1 MALLGRRRGN
11 AAVLRDVQAFRDG
24 LAQDEGRAPEQ
35 AETQDAPVANSA
47 APAARPTSGVRFT
60 PPAPDPVAPAPQPAP
75 KPRPAPAAPVDEDDD
90 DDDDDDIQYRT
101 DDNMEYDHVRDDAIA
116 AMQAENAA
124 LRARLSSYEQSR
136 EDFDKFEKGKLIDKM
151 IDEQGFD
158 SISKD
163 DARRLLNPILDGMRK
178 QNAALGQALSAQ
190 YNNSVKQYQEL
201 TQKREKEQYNRFAD
215 KIRKKFPDLAKL
227 QQTQAYVDIMTAPVA
242 AGSDVTVGQL
252 VAQEYKKKNYK
263 YINNVLKQVRDR
275 INSVP
280 DISANA
286 VVGGNAP
293 SQGSGSTEARPLSDS
308 EMSDLRFKLQNRQIS
323 RQEFSDALKR
333 HREAL
338 RGNAE

>member
-11 AAVLRDVQAFRDG
+11 AAVLRDVQKFRDG
-24 LAQDEGRAPEQ
+24 LAQDEGRAPER
-35 AETQDAPVANSA
+35 AETQD

-90 DDDDDDIQYRT
+90 DDDDIQYRT
-101 DDNMEYDHVRDDAIA
+101 VDNMEYDRVRNDAIA
-116 AMQAENAA
+116 AMQAENDA

-136 EDFDKFEKGKLIDKM
+136 EDFDKFEKDKLIDKM

-163 DARRLLNPILDGMRK
+163 DARRLLNPIFDGMRK

-190 YNNSVKQYQEL
+190 YNNSVKQYQEM

-215 KIRKKFPDLAKL
+215 KIRKKFPDLPQL
-227 QQTQAYVDIMTAPVA
+227 QETQAYVDVMTAPVA

-252 VAQEYKKKNYK
+252 VAQEFKKKNYK

>member
-11 AAVLRDVQAFRDG
+11 AAVLRDVQKFRDG

-35 AETQDAPVANSA
+35 AETQD

-90 DDDDDDIQYRT
+90 DDDDIQYRT
-101 DDNMEYDHVRDDAIA
+101 VDNMEYDRVRNDAIA
-116 AMQAENAA
+116 AMQAENDA

-136 EDFDKFEKGKLIDKM
+136 EDFDKFEKDKLIDKM

-190 YNNSVKQYQEL
+190 YSNSVKQYREM
-201 TQKREKEQYNRFAD
+201 TKKRDAEQYNHFAN
-215 KIRKKFPDLAKL
+215 KIRKKFPDLAQL

>member
-11 AAVLRDVQAFRDG
+11 AAVLRDVQKFRDG
-24 LAQDEGRAPEQ
+24 LAQDEGRAPEDV
-35 AETQDAPVANSA
+35 ETQA

-75 KPRPAPAAPVDEDDD
+75 KPRPAPVAPVDEDDD
-90 DDDDDDIQYRT
+90 DDDDIQYRT
-101 DDNMEYDHVRDDAIA
+101 VDNMEYERVRNDAVA

-136 EDFDKFEKGKLIDKM
+136 EDFDKFEKDKLIDKM

-163 DARRLLNPILDGMRK
+163 DARRLLNPIFDGMRK

-190 YNNSVKQYQEL
+190 YSNSVKQYKEM
-201 TQKREKEQYNRFAD
+201 TAKREKEQYNRFAD
-215 KIRKKFPDLAKL
+215 KIRKKFPDLPQL
-227 QQTQAYVDIMTAPVA
+227 QETQAYFDVMTAPVA
-242 AGSDVTVGQL
+242 EGSDVTVGDL
-252 VAQEYKKKNYK
+252 VVKEFYKKNYK

>member
-11 AAVLRDVQAFRDG
+11 AAVLRDVQKFRDG
-24 LAQDEGRAPEQ
+24 LAQDEGRAPEDV
-35 AETQDAPVANSA
+35 ETQD
-47 APAARPTSGVRFT
+47 APAARPTGGVRFT

-75 KPRPAPAAPVDEDDD
+75 KPRPQPAAPVDDD

-101 DDNMEYDHVRDDAIA
+101 VDNMEYDRVRNDAVA
-116 AMQAENAA
+116 AMQAENDA

-136 EDFDKFEKGKLIDKM
+136 EDFDKFEKDKLIDKM

-190 YNNSVKQYQEL
+190 YSNSVKQYQEM
-201 TQKREKEQYNRFAD
+201 TKKREKEQYKRFAD
-215 KIRKKFPDLAKL
+215 KIRKKFPDLPQL
-227 QQTQAYVDIMTAPVA
+227 QETQAYVDVMTAPVA
-242 AGSDVTVGQL
+242 AGSDVTVGDL
-252 VAQEYKKKNYK
+252 VYQEFNKKNYK

>member
-11 AAVLRDVQAFRDG
+11 AAVLRDVQRFRDG

-35 AETQDAPVANSA
+35 AETQDAP
-47 APAARPTSGVRFT
+47 AARPTSGVRFT
-60 PPAPDPVAPAPQPAP
+60 PPAQDPVAPAPQPAP
-75 KPRPAPAAPVDEDDD
+75 KPRPAPAAPVDDD

-101 DDNMEYDHVRDDAIA
+101 VDNMEYDRVRNDAIA
-116 AMQAENAA
+116 AMQAENDA

-136 EDFDKFEKGKLIDKM
+136 EDFDKFEKDKLIDKM

-190 YNNSVKQYQEL
+190 YNNSVKQYQEMAK
-201 TQKREKEQYNRFAD
+201 KRDAEQYNHFAN
-215 KIRKKFPDLAKL
+215 KIRKKYPDLAQL

>member
-11 AAVLRDVQAFRDG
+11 AAVLRDVQKFRDG

-35 AETQDAPVANSA
+35 AETQAAPVANSA

-75 KPRPAPAAPVDEDDD
+75 KPRPAPAAPVDDDDD

-101 DDNMEYDHVRDDAIA
+101 VDNMEYDRVRNDAIA
-116 AMQAENAA
+116 AMQAENDA

-136 EDFDKFEKGKLIDKM
+136 EDFDKFEKDKLIDKM

-190 YNNSVKQYQEL
+190 YNNSVKQYQEM
-201 TQKREKEQYNRFAD
+201 TKKRDAEQYNHFAN

>member
-11 AAVLRDVQAFRDG
+11 AAVLRDVQKFRDG

-35 AETQDAPVANSA
+35 AETQD

-75 KPRPAPAAPVDEDDD
+75 KPRPQPAAPVDEDDD
-90 DDDDDDIQYRT
+90 DDDDIQYRT
-101 DDNMEYDHVRDDAIA
+101 VDNMEYDRVRNDAIA
-116 AMQAENAA
+116 AMQAENDA

-136 EDFDKFEKGKLIDKM
+136 SDFDKFEKDKLIDKM

-163 DARRLLNPILDGMRK
+163 DARRLLNPILDGMRQ

-190 YNNSVKQYQEL
+190 YNNSVKQYQEMAK
-201 TQKREKEQYNRFAD
+201 KRDAEQYNHFAN

>member
-11 AAVLRDVQAFRDG
+11 AAVLRDVQKFRDG

-35 AETQDAPVANSA
+35 AETQAAPVANSA

-75 KPRPAPAAPVDEDDD
+75 KPRPQPAAPVDEDDD
-90 DDDDDDIQYRT
+90 DDDDIQYRT
-101 DDNMEYDHVRDDAIA
+101 VDNMEYDRVRNDAVA
-116 AMQAENAA
+116 AMQAENDA

-136 EDFDKFEKGKLIDKM
+136 EDFDKFEKDKLIDKM

-190 YNNSVKQYQEL
+190 YNNSVKQYQEMAK
-201 TQKREKEQYNRFAD
+201 KRDAEQYNHFAN

-242 AGSDVTVGQL
+242 AGSDITVGQL

>member
-11 AAVLRDVQAFRDG
+11 AAVLRDVQKFRDG

-35 AETQDAPVANSA
+35 AETQDAP
-47 APAARPTSGVRFT
+47 AARPTSGVRFT
-60 PPAPDPVAPAPQPAP
+60 PPAPDPIAPAPQPAP
-75 KPRPAPAAPVDEDDD
+75 KPRPAPVAPVDEDDD
-90 DDDDDDIQYRT
+90 DDDDIQYRT
-101 DDNMEYDHVRDDAIA
+101 VDNMEYDRVRNDAIA
-116 AMQAENAA
+116 AMQAENDA

-136 EDFDKFEKGKLIDKM
+136 EDFDKFEKDKLIDKM

-190 YNNSVKQYQEL
+190 YNNSVKQYQEMAK
-201 TQKREKEQYNRFAD
+201 KRDAEQYNHFAN
-215 KIRKKFPDLAKL
+215 KIRKKYPDLAKL

>member
-11 AAVLRDVQAFRDG
+11 AAVLRDVQKFRDG
-24 LAQDEGRAPEQ
+24 LAQDEGRAPEDV
-35 AETQDAPVANSA
+35 ETQAAPVANSA

-75 KPRPAPAAPVDEDDD
+75 KPRPQPAAPVDEDDD
-90 DDDDDDIQYRT
+90 DDDDIQYRT
-101 DDNMEYDHVRDDAIA
+101 VDNMEYDRVRNDAIA
-116 AMQAENAA
+116 AMQAENDA

-136 EDFDKFEKGKLIDKM
+136 EDFDKFEKDKLIDKM

-190 YNNSVKQYQEL
+190 YNNSVKQYQEM
-201 TQKREKEQYNRFAD
+201 TKKRDAEQYNHFAD

-227 QQTQAYVDIMTAPVA
+227 QQTQAYVDVMRAPVA

>member
-11 AAVLRDVQAFRDG
+11 AAVLRDVQKFRDG
-24 LAQDEGRAPEQ
+24 LAQDEGRAPENV
-35 AETQDAPVANSA
+35 ETQDAPAS
-47 APAARPTSGVRFT
+47 RPTSGVRFT

-75 KPRPAPAAPVDEDDD
+75 KPRPQSAAPVDEDDD
-90 DDDDDDIQYRT
+90 DDEDIQYRT
-101 DDNMEYDHVRDDAIA
+101 VDNMEYDRVRNDAIA
-116 AMQAENAA
+116 AMQAENDA

-136 EDFDKFEKGKLIDKM
+136 EDFDKFEKDKLIDKM

-190 YNNSVKQYQEL
+190 YSNSVKQYQEMAK
-201 TQKREKEQYNRFAD
+201 KRDAEQYNHFAS
-215 KIRKKFPDLAKL
+215 KIRKKFPDLAQL
-227 QQTQAYVDIMTAPVA
+227 QQTQAYVDVMRAPVA

-252 VAQEYKKKNYK
+252 VAQEFKKKNYK

>member
-35 AETQDAPVANSA
+35 AETQA

-75 KPRPAPAAPVDEDDD
+75 KPRPQPAAPVDEDDD
-90 DDDDDDIQYRT
+90 DDEDIQYRT
-101 DDNMEYDHVRDDAIA
+101 VDNMEYDRVRNDAIA
-116 AMQAENAA
+116 AMQAENDA

-136 EDFDKFEKGKLIDKM
+136 ADCDKSEKDKIIDQM

-163 DARRLLNPILDGMRK
+163 DARRLLNPILDGMRQ
-178 QNAALGQALSAQ
+178 QNAVLGQALSAQ
-190 YNNSVKQYQEL
+190 YNNSVKQYQEM
-201 TQKREKEQYNRFAD
+201 TKKRDAEQYSYFAN

-227 QQTQAYVDIMTAPVA
+227 QQTQAYVDVMRAPVA

-280 DISANA
+280 DISASA
-286 VVGGNAP
+286 VIGGNAP
-293 SQGSGSTEARPLSDS
+293 SQGSGSMEAKPLSDS

>member
-11 AAVLRDVQAFRDG
+11 AAVLRDVQKFRDG

-35 AETQDAPVANSA
+35 AETQD

-75 KPRPAPAAPVDEDDD
+75 KPRPRPVAPVDEDDD
-90 DDDDDDIQYRT
+90 DDDDIQYRT
-101 DDNMEYDHVRDDAIA
+101 VDNMEYDRVRNDAIA
-116 AMQAENAA
+116 AMQAENDA

-136 EDFDKFEKGKLIDKM
+136 EDFDKFEKDKLIDKM

-163 DARRLLNPILDGMRK
+163 DARRLLNPILEGMRK

-190 YNNSVKQYQEL
+190 YSNSVKQYQEM
-201 TQKREKEQYNRFAD
+201 TKKRDAEQYNHFAN
-215 KIRKKFPDLAKL
+215 KIRKKFPDLAQL
-227 QQTQAYVDIMTAPVA
+227 QQTQAYVDVMTAPVA

-252 VAQEYKKKNYK
+252 VAQEFNKKNYK

-338 RGNAE
+338 RGDAE

>member
-11 AAVLRDVQAFRDG
+11 AAVLRDVQKFRDG
-24 LAQDEGRAPEQ
+24 LARDEGRAPEQ
-35 AETQDAPVANSA
+35 AETQD

-75 KPRPAPAAPVDEDDD
+75 KPRPQPAAPVDEDDD
-90 DDDDDDIQYRT
+90 DDDDIQYRT
-101 DDNMEYDHVRDDAIA
+101 VDNMEYDRVRNDAIA
-116 AMQAENAA
+116 AMQAENDA

-136 EDFDKFEKGKLIDKM
+136 EDFDKFEKDKLIDKM

-190 YNNSVKQYQEL
+190 YSNSVKQYQEM
-201 TQKREKEQYNRFAD
+201 TAKREKEQYNHFAS

-227 QQTQAYVDIMTAPVA
+227 QQTQAYVDVMRAPVA

>member
-11 AAVLRDVQAFRDG
+11 AAVLRDVQKFRDG

-35 AETQDAPVANSA
+35 AETQDAP
-47 APAARPTSGVRFT
+47 AARPTSGVRFN

-75 KPRPAPAAPVDEDDD
+75 KPRPQPAAPVDEDDD
-90 DDDDDDIQYRT
+90 DDDDIQYRT
-101 DDNMEYDHVRDDAIA
+101 VDNMEYDRVRNDAIA
-116 AMQAENAA
+116 AMQAENDA

-136 EDFDKFEKGKLIDKM
+136 EDFDKFEKDKLIDKM

-190 YNNSVKQYQEL
+190 YNNSVKQYQEM
-201 TQKREKEQYNRFAD
+201 TKKRDAEQYNHFAD

-227 QQTQAYVDIMTAPVA
+227 QQTQAYVDVMTAPVA

>member
-24 LAQDEGRAPEQ
+24 LARDEGRAPEQ

-75 KPRPAPAAPVDEDDD
+75 KPRPQPAAPVDEDDD
-90 DDDDDDIQYRT
+90 DDDDIQYRT
-101 DDNMEYDHVRDDAIA
+101 VDNMEYERVRTDAIA
-116 AMQAENAA
+116 AMQAENDA

-136 EDFDKFEKGKLIDKM
+136 EDFDKFEKDKLIDKM

-190 YNNSVKQYQEL
+190 YNNSVKQYQEMAK
-201 TQKREKEQYNRFAD
+201 KRDAEQYNHFAN
-215 KIRKKFPDLAKL
+215 KIRKKFPDLAQL

>member
-11 AAVLRDVQAFRDG
+11 AAVLRDVQKFRDG

-35 AETQDAPVANSA
+35 VETQAAPVANSD

-75 KPRPAPAAPVDEDDD
+75 KPRPQPAAPVDEDDD
-90 DDDDDDIQYRT
+90 DDEDIQYRT
-101 DDNMEYDHVRDDAIA
+101 VDNMEYDRVRNDALA
-116 AMQAENAA
+116 AMQAENDA

-136 EDFDKFEKGKLIDKM
+136 EDFDKFEKDKLIDKM

-190 YNNSVKQYQEL
+190 YNNSVKQYQEMAK
-201 TQKREKEQYNRFAD
+201 KRDAEQYNHFAN

-227 QQTQAYVDIMTAPVA
+227 QQTQAYVDIMRAPVA

>member
-11 AAVLRDVQAFRDG
+11 AAVLRDVQRFRDG
-24 LAQDEGRAPEQ
+24 LAQDEGRAPEDV
-35 AETQDAPVANSA
+35 ETQA
-47 APAARPTSGVRFT
+47 APAARPSSGVRFT

-75 KPRPAPAAPVDEDDD
+75 KPRPQPAAPVDEDDD
-90 DDDDDDIQYRT
+90 DDDDIQYRT
-101 DDNMEYDHVRDDAIA
+101 VDNMEYDRVRNDAIA
-116 AMQAENAA
+116 AMQAENDA

-136 EDFDKFEKGKLIDKM
+136 EDFDKFEKDKLIDKM

-158 SISKD
+158 SISRD
-163 DARRLLNPILDGMRK
+163 DAKRLLGPVFDGMRQ

-190 YNNSVKQYQEL
+190 YSNSVKQYQEM
-201 TQKREKEQYNRFAD
+201 TAKREKEQYSHFAD

-227 QQTQAYVDIMTAPVA
+227 QQTQAYVDVMTAPVA

>member
-11 AAVLRDVQAFRDG
+11 AAVLRDVQKFRDG
-24 LAQDEGRAPEQ
+24 LAQDEGRAPEDVK
-35 AETQDAPVANSA
+35 TQD

-75 KPRPAPAAPVDEDDD
+75 KPRPQPAAPVDEDDD
-90 DDDDDDIQYRT
+90 DDDDIQYRT
-101 DDNMEYDHVRDDAIA
+101 VDNMEYDRVRNDAIA
-116 AMQAENAA
+116 AMQAENDA

-136 EDFDKFEKGKLIDKM
+136 EDFDKFEKDKLIDKM

-158 SISKD
+158 SISRD
-163 DARRLLNPILDGMRK
+163 DAKRLLNPILDGMRK
-178 QNAALGQALSAQ
+178 QNAVLGQALSAQ
-190 YNNSVKQYQEL
+190 YSNSVKQYQEMAK
-201 TQKREKEQYNRFAD
+201 KRDAEQYNHFAS
-215 KIRKKFPDLAKL
+215 KIRKKFPDLAQL
-227 QQTQAYVDIMTAPVA
+227 QQTQAYVDVMRAPVA

-252 VAQEYKKKNYK
+252 VAQEFKKKNYK

>member
-24 LAQDEGRAPEQ
+24 LAQDEGRAPENV
-35 AETQDAPVANSA
+35 ETQD

-60 PPAPDPVAPAPQPAP
+60 PPAPDPAAPAPQPAP
-75 KPRPAPAAPVDEDDD
+75 KPRPQPVAPVDEDDD
-90 DDDDDDIQYRT
+90 DDDDIQYRT
-101 DDNMEYDHVRDDAIA
+101 VDNMEYDRVRNDAIA
-116 AMQAENAA
+116 AMQAENDA

-136 EDFDKFEKGKLIDKM
+136 DDFDKFEKDKLIDKM

-190 YNNSVKQYQEL
+190 YNNSVKQYQEMAK
-201 TQKREKEQYNRFAD
+201 KRDAEQYNHFAN

>member
-11 AAVLRDVQAFRDG
+11 AAVLRDVQRFRDG

-35 AETQDAPVANSA
+35 AETQDAP
-47 APAARPTSGVRFT
+47 AARPTSGVRFN

-75 KPRPAPAAPVDEDDD
+75 KPRPQPAAPVDEDDD
-90 DDDDDDIQYRT
+90 DDDDIQ
-101 DDNMEYDHVRDDAIA
+101 DAVA
-116 AMQAENAA
+116 AMQAENDA

-136 EDFDKFEKGKLIDKM
+136 EDFDKFEKDKLIDKM

-190 YNNSVKQYQEL
+190 YSNSVKQYQEMAK
-201 TQKREKEQYNRFAD
+201 KRDAEQYNHFAN

-242 AGSDVTVGQL
+242 AGSDITVGQL

>member
-11 AAVLRDVQAFRDG
+11 AAVLRDVQKFRDG
-24 LAQDEGRAPEQ
+24 LAQDEGRAPENV
-35 AETQDAPVANSA
+35 ETQD

-75 KPRPAPAAPVDEDDD
+75 KPRPQPVAPVDEDDD
-90 DDDDDDIQYRT
+90 DDDDIQYRT
-101 DDNMEYDHVRDDAIA
+101 VDNMEYDRVRNDAIA
-116 AMQAENAA
+116 AMQAENDA

-136 EDFDKFEKGKLIDKM
+136 EDFDKFEKDKLIDKM

-190 YNNSVKQYQEL
+190 YNNSVKQYQEMAK
-201 TQKREKEQYNRFAD
+201 KRDAEQYKRFAD
-215 KIRKKFPDLAKL
+215 KIRKKFPDLPQL
-227 QQTQAYVDIMTAPVA
+227 QETQAYVDVMTAPVA

-252 VAQEYKKKNYK
+252 VAQEFNKKNYK

>member
-11 AAVLRDVQAFRDG
+11 AAVLRDVQKFRDG
-24 LAQDEGRAPEQ
+24 LAQDEGRAPENV
-35 AETQDAPVANSA
+35 ETQD

-60 PPAPDPVAPAPQPAP
+60 PPAQDPVAPAPQPAP
-75 KPRPAPAAPVDEDDD
+75 KPRPAPVAPVDEDDD
-90 DDDDDDIQYRT
+90 DDEDIQYRT
-101 DDNMEYDHVRDDAIA
+101 VDNMEYDHVRNDAIA
-116 AMQAENAA
+116 AMQAENDA

-136 EDFDKFEKGKLIDKM
+136 DDFDKFEKDKLIDKM

-190 YNNSVKQYQEL
+190 YSNSVKQYQEL
-201 TQKREKEQYNRFAD
+201 TQKREKEQYNQFAN

>member
-11 AAVLRDVQAFRDG
+11 AAVLRDVQKFRDG

-35 AETQDAPVANSA
+35 AETQAVPVANSA

-75 KPRPAPAAPVDEDDD
+75 KPRPQPAAPVDEDDD
-90 DDDDDDIQYRT
+90 DDDDIQYRT
-101 DDNMEYDHVRDDAIA
+101 VDNMEYDRVRNDAIA
-116 AMQAENAA
+116 AMQAENDA

-136 EDFDKFEKGKLIDKM
+136 EDFDKFEKDKLIDKM

-190 YNNSVKQYQEL
+190 YSNSVKQYQEMAK
-201 TQKREKEQYNRFAD
+201 KRDAEQYNHFAD

-227 QQTQAYVDIMTAPVA
+227 QQTQAYVDVMRAPVA

>member
-11 AAVLRDVQAFRDG
+11 AAVLRDVQKFRDG

-35 AETQDAPVANSA
+35 AETQA

-75 KPRPAPAAPVDEDDD
+75 KPRPQPAAPVDEDDD
-90 DDDDDDIQYRT
+90 DDDDIQYRT
-101 DDNMEYDHVRDDAIA
+101 VDNMEYDRVRNDAIA
-116 AMQAENAA
+116 AMQAENDA

-136 EDFDKFEKGKLIDKM
+136 EDFDKFEKDKLIDKM

-190 YNNSVKQYQEL
+190 YSNSVKQYQEMAK
-201 TQKREKEQYNRFAD
+201 KRDAEQYNHFAN
-215 KIRKKFPDLAKL
+215 KIRKKFPDLAQL
-227 QQTQAYVDIMTAPVA
+227 QQTQAYVDVMRAPVA

-252 VAQEYKKKNYK
+252 VAQEFNKKNYK

>member
-24 LAQDEGRAPEQ
+24 LAQDEGRAPEDV
-35 AETQDAPVANSA
+35 ETQA

-75 KPRPAPAAPVDEDDD
+75 KPRPQPAAPVDDD

-101 DDNMEYDHVRDDAIA
+101 VDNMEYDRVRNDAIA
-116 AMQAENAA
+116 AMQAENDA

-136 EDFDKFEKGKLIDKM
+136 EDFDKFEKDKLIDKM

-190 YNNSVKQYQEL
+190 YSNSVKQYQEMAK
-201 TQKREKEQYNRFAD
+201 KRDAEQYNHFAN
-215 KIRKKFPDLAKL
+215 KIRKKFPDLAQL
-227 QQTQAYVDIMTAPVA
+227 QHTQEYVDVMKAPVA

>member
-35 AETQDAPVANSA
+35 AETQAAPVANSA
-47 APAARPTSGVRFT
+47 APAARPASGVRFT
-60 PPAPDPVAPAPQPAP
+60 PPAPDPAAPAPQPAP
-75 KPRPAPAAPVDEDDD
+75 KPRPQPAAPVDEDDD
-90 DDDDDDIQYRT
+90 DDDDIQYRT
-101 DDNMEYDHVRDDAIA
+101 VDNMEYDRVRNDAVA
-116 AMQAENAA
+116 AMQAENDA

-136 EDFDKFEKGKLIDKM
+136 EDFDKFEKDKLIDKM

-158 SISKD
+158 SISRD
-163 DARRLLNPILDGMRK
+163 DAKRLLNPILDGMRK

-190 YNNSVKQYQEL
+190 YNNSVKQYQEM
-201 TQKREKEQYNRFAD
+201 TKKRDAEQYSRFAD

-227 QQTQAYVDIMTAPVA
+227 QQTQAYVDVMTAPVA

>member
-11 AAVLRDVQAFRDG
+11 AAVLRDVQKFRDG

-35 AETQDAPVANSA
+35 AETQAVPVANSA

-75 KPRPAPAAPVDEDDD
+75 KPRPQPAAPVDEDDD
-90 DDDDDDIQYRT
+90 DDDDIQYRT
-101 DDNMEYDHVRDDAIA
+101 VDNMEYDRVRNDAIA
-116 AMQAENAA
+116 AMQAENDA

-136 EDFDKFEKGKLIDKM
+136 EDFDKFEKDKLIDKM

-158 SISKD
+158 SISRD
-163 DARRLLNPILDGMRK
+163 DAKRLLNPILDGMRK

-190 YNNSVKQYQEL
+190 YSNSVKQYQEMAK
-201 TQKREKEQYNRFAD
+201 KRDAEQYNHFAN
-215 KIRKKFPDLAKL
+215 KIRKKFPDLAQL
-227 QQTQAYVDIMTAPVA
+227 QQTQAYVDVMRAPVA

>member
-11 AAVLRDVQAFRDG
+11 AAVLRDVQKFRDG
-24 LAQDEGRAPEQ
+24 LAQDEGRAP
-35 AETQDAPVANSA
+35 ADVETQA

-75 KPRPAPAAPVDEDDD
+75 KPRPQPAAPVDEDDD
-90 DDDDDDIQYRT
+90 DDDDEDIQYRT
-101 DDNMEYDHVRDDAIA
+101 VDNMEYDRVRNDAIA
-116 AMQAENAA
+116 AMQAENDA
-124 LRARLSSYEQSR
+124 LRARPSSYEQSR
-136 EDFDKFEKGKLIDKM
+136 DDFDKFEKDKLIDKM

-158 SISKD
+158 SISRD
-163 DARRLLNPILDGMRK
+163 DAKRLLNPILDSMRK
-178 QNAALGQALSAQ
+178 QNAVLGQALSAQ
-190 YNNSVKQYQEL
+190 YNNSVKQYQEMAK
-201 TQKREKEQYNRFAD
+201 KRDAEQYNHFAN

-227 QQTQAYVDIMTAPVA
+227 QQTQAYVDVMRAPVA

-280 DISANA
+280 DISASA
-286 VVGGNAP
+286 VIGGNAP
-293 SQGSGSTEARPLSDS
+293 SQGSGSMEAKPLSDS

>member
-11 AAVLRDVQAFRDG
+11 AAVLRDVQKFRDG
-24 LAQDEGRAPEQ
+24 LAQDEGRAPENV
-35 AETQDAPVANSA
+35 ETQAAPVANSA

-75 KPRPAPAAPVDEDDD
+75 KPRPQPAAPVDEDDD
-90 DDDDDDIQYRT
+90 DDDDIQYRT
-101 DDNMEYDHVRDDAIA
+101 VDNMEYDRVRNDAIA
-116 AMQAENAA
+116 AMQAENDA

-136 EDFDKFEKGKLIDKM
+136 EDFDKFEKDKLIDKM

-215 KIRKKFPDLAKL
+215 KIRKKFPDLPRL
-227 QQTQAYVDIMTAPVA
+227 QETQAYVDVMTAPVA

-252 VAQEYKKKNYK
+252 VVQEFYKKNYK

>member
-11 AAVLRDVQAFRDG
+11 AAVLRDVQKFRDG
-24 LAQDEGRAPEQ
+24 LAQDEGRSPEDV
-35 AETQDAPVANSA
+35 ETQA

-75 KPRPAPAAPVDEDDD
+75 KPRPQPAAPVDEYDDD
-90 DDDDDDIQYRT
+90 DEDIQYRT
-101 DDNMEYDHVRDDAIA
+101 VDNMEYDRVRNDAIA
-116 AMQAENAA
+116 AMQAENDA

-136 EDFDKFEKGKLIDKM
+136 EDFDKFEKDKLIDKM

-190 YNNSVKQYQEL
+190 YSNSVKQYQEMAK
-201 TQKREKEQYNRFAD
+201 KRDTEQYNHFAN

-227 QQTQAYVDIMTAPVA
+227 QQTQAYVDVMTAPVA

-252 VAQEYKKKNYK
+252 VAQEFKKKNYK

>member
-35 AETQDAPVANSA
+35 AETQDAP
-47 APAARPTSGVRFT
+47 AARPTSGVRFT

-75 KPRPAPAAPVDEDDD
+75 KPRPQPAAPVDEDDD
-90 DDDDDDIQYRT
+90 DDDDIQYRT
-101 DDNMEYDHVRDDAIA
+101 VDNMEYDRVRTDAIA
-116 AMQAENAA
+116 AMQAENDA

-136 EDFDKFEKGKLIDKM
+136 EDFDKFEKDKLIDKM

-190 YNNSVKQYQEL
+190 YNNSVKQYQEMAK
-201 TQKREKEQYNRFAD
+201 KRDAEQYNHFAN
-215 KIRKKFPDLAKL
+215 KIRKKFPDLAQL
-227 QQTQAYVDIMTAPVA
+227 QQTQAYVDVMTAPVA

>member
-11 AAVLRDVQAFRDG
+11 AAVLRDVQRFRDG

-35 AETQDAPVANSA
+35 AETQDAP
-47 APAARPTSGVRFT
+47 AARPTSGVRFT
-60 PPAPDPVAPAPQPAP
+60 PPAPDPAAPAPQPAP
-75 KPRPAPAAPVDEDDD
+75 KPRPQPAAPVDEDDD
-90 DDDDDDIQYRT
+90 DDDDIQYRT
-101 DDNMEYDHVRDDAIA
+101 VDNMEYDRVRNDAVA
-116 AMQAENAA
+116 AMQAENDA

-136 EDFDKFEKGKLIDKM
+136 EDFDKFEKDKLIDKM

-158 SISKD
+158 SISRD
-163 DARRLLNPILDGMRK
+163 DAKRLLGPVFDGMRQ

-190 YNNSVKQYQEL
+190 YNNSVKQYKEL
-201 TQKREKEQYNRFAD
+201 AEKREKEQYKRFAD
-215 KIRKKFPDLAKL
+215 KIRKKFPDLPQL
-227 QQTQAYVDIMTAPVA
+227 QETQAYVDVMTAPVA

>member
-11 AAVLRDVQAFRDG
+11 AAVLRDVQKFRDG

-35 AETQDAPVANSA
+35 AETQAAPVANSA
-47 APAARPTSGVRFT
+47 APAARPISGVRFT
-60 PPAPDPVAPAPQPAP
+60 PPAPDPAAPAPQPAP
-75 KPRPAPAAPVDEDDD
+75 KPRPQPAAPVDEDDD
-90 DDDDDDIQYRT
+90 DDDDIQYRT
-101 DDNMEYDHVRDDAIA
+101 VDNMEYDRVRNDAVA
-116 AMQAENAA
+116 AMQAENDA

-136 EDFDKFEKGKLIDKM
+136 EDFDKFEKDKLIDKM

-190 YNNSVKQYQEL
+190 YSNSVKQYQEMAK
-201 TQKREKEQYNRFAD
+201 KRDAEQYNHFAN

-242 AGSDVTVGQL
+242 AGSDITVGQL

>member
-11 AAVLRDVQAFRDG
+11 AAVLRDVQRFRDG

-35 AETQDAPVANSA
+35 AETQDAP
-47 APAARPTSGVRFT
+47 AARPTSGVRFN

-75 KPRPAPAAPVDEDDD
+75 KPRPAPVAPVDEDDD
-90 DDDDDDIQYRT
+90 DDDDIQYRT
-101 DDNMEYDHVRDDAIA
+101 VDNMEYDRTRNDAIA
-116 AMQAENAA
+116 AMQAENDA

-136 EDFDKFEKGKLIDKM
+136 EDFDKFEKDKLIDKM

-158 SISKD
+158 SISRD

-190 YNNSVKQYQEL
+190 YNNSVKQYQEM
-201 TQKREKEQYNRFAD
+201 TKKRDAEQYNHFAN
-215 KIRKKFPDLAKL
+215 KIRKKFPDLPQL
-227 QQTQAYVDIMTAPVA
+227 QQTQAYVDVMTAPVA

-252 VAQEYKKKNYK
+252 VAQEFNKKNYK

>member
-11 AAVLRDVQAFRDG
+11 AAVLRDVQKFRDG
-24 LAQDEGRAPEQ
+24 LAQDEGRAPENV
-35 AETQDAPVANSA
+35 ETQD

-75 KPRPAPAAPVDEDDD
+75 KPRPQPVAPVDEDDD
-90 DDDDDDIQYRT
+90 DDDDIQYRT
-101 DDNMEYDHVRDDAIA
+101 VDNMEYDRVRTDAIA
-116 AMQAENAA
+116 AMQAENDA

-136 EDFDKFEKGKLIDKM
+136 EDFDKFEKDKLIDKM

-190 YNNSVKQYQEL
+190 YNNSVKQYQEMAK
-201 TQKREKEQYNRFAD
+201 KRDAEQYNHFAN

-227 QQTQAYVDIMTAPVA
+227 QQTQAYVDVMTAPVA

-252 VAQEYKKKNYK
+252 VAQEFNKKNYK

>member
-11 AAVLRDVQAFRDG
+11 AAVLRDVQKFRDG

-35 AETQDAPVANSA
+35 AETQA
-47 APAARPTSGVRFT
+47 APAARPTSGVMFT

-90 DDDDDDIQYRT
+90 DDEDIQYRT
-101 DDNMEYDHVRDDAIA
+101 VDNMEYDRVRNDAIA
-116 AMQAENAA
+116 AMQAENDA

-136 EDFDKFEKGKLIDKM
+136 EDFDKFEKDKLIDKM

-190 YNNSVKQYQEL
+190 YNNSVKQYQDM
-201 TQKREKEQYNRFAD
+201 TKKREKEQYNRFAD
-215 KIRKKFPDLAKL
+215 KIRKKFPDLPQL
-227 QQTQAYVDIMTAPVA
+227 QQTQAYVDVMTAPVA

-252 VAQEYKKKNYK
+252 VVQEFNKKNYK

>member
-11 AAVLRDVQAFRDG
+11 AAVLRDVQKFRDG

-35 AETQDAPVANSA
+35 AETQAAPVANSA

-75 KPRPAPAAPVDEDDD
+75 KPRPQPAAPVDEDDD
-90 DDDDDDIQYRT
+90 DDDDIQYRT
-101 DDNMEYDHVRDDAIA
+101 VDNMEYDRVRNDAIA
-116 AMQAENAA
+116 AMQAENDA

-136 EDFDKFEKGKLIDKM
+136 SDFDKFEKDKLIDKM

-163 DARRLLNPILDGMRK
+163 DARRLLNPILDGMRQ

-190 YNNSVKQYQEL
+190 YSNSVKQYQEMAK
-201 TQKREKEQYNRFAD
+201 KRDAEQYNHFAN

-242 AGSDVTVGQL
+242 AGSDITVGQL

>member
-24 LAQDEGRAPEQ
+24 LAQDEGRAPEDV
-35 AETQDAPVANSA
+35 ETQAAPVANSA

-75 KPRPAPAAPVDEDDD
+75 KPRPQPAAPVDEDDD
-90 DDDDDDIQYRT
+90 DDDDIQYRT
-101 DDNMEYDHVRDDAIA
+101 VDNMEYDRVRNDAIA
-116 AMQAENAA
+116 AMQAENDA

-190 YNNSVKQYQEL
+190 YNNSVKQYQEM
-201 TQKREKEQYNRFAD
+201 TKKRDAEQYNHFAN
-215 KIRKKFPDLAKL
+215 KIRKKFPDLAQL